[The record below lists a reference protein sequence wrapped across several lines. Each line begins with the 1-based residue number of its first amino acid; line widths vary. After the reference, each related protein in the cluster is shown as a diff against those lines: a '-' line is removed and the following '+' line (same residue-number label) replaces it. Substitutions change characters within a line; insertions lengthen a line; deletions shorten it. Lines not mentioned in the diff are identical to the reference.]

1 MSRQE
6 LHTHTHYCDG
16 KHTPAQMARA
26 ALERGCTGLG
36 FSGHSYLAFD
46 PGWTMTPE
54 TTRQYRQEVLALR
67 QQYAGQ
73 MDIFLGLEQDYFSE
87 KPDPGQWDYLI
98 GSVHCLKKG
107 ETFFSVDNT
116 RAQLEEAIGRLYAGD
131 SLALAEDYYRLL
143 ADLPQ
148 KTGCRIVGHL
158 DLLTKFNEDGTLFQT
173 AHPRYRSAAMEAI
186 RLLVKQ
192 DMIFEINTGAVSRGW
207 RTAPYPAPELLREIC
222 LAGGRICFSGDCH
235 SAETLLF
242 GRKEAVSL
250 AASCGFDR
258 AWVLTAAGF
267 QPVPLEAVL

>member
-1 MSRQE
+1 MKPQN

-26 ALERGCTGLG
+26 ALEQGCGSLG

-54 TTRQYRQEVLALR
+54 TTCQYRQEVLDLR
-67 QQYAGQ
+67 QQYAGR
-73 MDIFLGLEQDYFSE
+73 MDIFLGLEQDYFSK

-116 RAQLEEAIGRLYAGD
+116 RAQLEEAIGRIYAGD

-158 DLLTKFNEDGTLFQT
+158 DLLTKFNEDGTLFDT
-173 AHPRYRSAAMEAI
+173 AHPRYRAAALEAV
-186 RLLVKQ
+186 RLLAKQ
-192 DMIFEINTGAVSRGW
+192 DMIFEINTGAVSRGY
-207 RTAPYPAPELLREIC
+207 RTCPYPAADLLREIQR
-222 LAGGRICFSGDCH
+222 AGGRICISSDSH
-235 SAETLLF
+235 SAETILF
-242 GRKEAVSL
+242 AREDAAEL
-250 AASCGFDR
+250 ARACGFQTM
-258 AWVLTAAGF
+258 AVLTNTGF
-267 QPVPLEAVL
+267 QEVAL